1 MRRHRFDVYPFSSL
15 AGGSRFREPIELW
28 VSEGFFDRLCGI
40 FRCHGEPV
48 LLRRC
53 NAVHSVGLAE
63 SIFVVF
69 LDSDWVVLNH
79 PRVLRPWSIAR
90 LSSAAHVL
98 ESYRFPELAP
108 GDRLHLRKPRF

>member
-1 MRRHRFDVYPFSSL
+1 MRRHWFDVYPFSSL
-15 AGGSRFREPIELW
+15 AGDSRFREPLELW

-40 FRCHGEPV
+40 FRSHGAAV

-53 NAVHSVGLAE
+53 HAVHSAGLAKP
-63 SIFVVF
+63 IFVVF
-69 LDSDWVVLNH
+69 LDSDWVVLNR

-108 GDRLHLRKPRF
+108 GDRLHVRQPGF